1 MRHDVPPLPRVS
13 SGVLGGK
20 QAALSDDSCPLLL
33 PRRGSRGR
41 GQDSCTPVTP
51 LDITTPLQPLVS
63 GIICARLAL
72 VAWGS
77 CPSPNAGGCRAPAA
91 GSASAFILQ
100 SEFPCW
106 MSPGSLQ
113 EPSGCPYKW
122 LGLKKKSLLGSRGTG
137 KTLPQLSKPSLQT
150 SQDSSL
156 SLPRELFRTSHRPLR
171 QGWGGASDL

>member
-1 MRHDVPPLPRVS
+1 MCWEVNRWLF
-13 SGVLGGK
+13 LMI
-20 QAALSDDSCPLLL
+20 AALCF
-33 PRRGSRGR
+33 SREGAPGGR

-63 GIICARLAL
+63 GIICARLVL

-77 CPSPNAGGCRAPAA
+77 CPSPNSGGCRAPAA